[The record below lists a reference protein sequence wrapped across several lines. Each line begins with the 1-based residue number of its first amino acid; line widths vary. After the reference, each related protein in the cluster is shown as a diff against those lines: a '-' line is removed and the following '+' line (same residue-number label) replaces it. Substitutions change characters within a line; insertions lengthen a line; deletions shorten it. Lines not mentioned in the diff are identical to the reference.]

1 MFRSH
6 VINKY
11 LSKEFLKVVLNISAA
26 FLCLGF
32 VMDLF
37 EEINFFKDYDVGFG
51 VPMLLAAL
59 FVPSLFYN
67 MFPFVILLSGIW
79 FFLKIK
85 RTDEI
90 IGMQVAGMSNLS
102 IIIIPSILSL
112 LLGVIFI
119 AAVNPVTSA
128 LIKKYENVK
137 GSYEID
143 KDYLAAITENGIW
156 IKERKDNK
164 NTLIRSTSLEGQ
176 NLTEVTI
183 YEFNENND
191 FIRRIES
198 KTANIKSTT
207 WVLKD
212 VKVYSNVGDLIYQQ
226 SETLPYVS
234 IYDIKKIQTLYK
246 NLDTISFWKL
256 EDEIKILQER
266 GYSTREMR
274 AKLQR
279 SIAFPFFLLSML
291 LLSGVFTLGF
301 QVKENYWRYIFISI
315 IASVLIYFF
324 NDFSTVLGKTEKLP
338 LEVSVWMPILIIF
351 IFSTVGVIHS
361 NQK

>member
-11 LSKEFLKVVLNISAA
+11 LSKEFLKVVLNISLT

-37 EEINFFKDYDVGFG
+37 EEINFFKDYNVGFA

-90 IGMQVAGMSNLS
+90 IGMQVAGMSNFS
-102 IIIIPSILSL
+102 IIIVPSILSL
-112 LLGVIFI
+112 LLGIIFI
-119 AAVNPVTSA
+119 TGINPITSV

-176 NLTEVTI
+176 NLTQVTI

-191 FIRRIES
+191 FVRRIES

-207 WVLKD
+207 WILKD
-212 VKVYSNVGDLIYQQ
+212 VKVYSNVGDLVYEQDE
-226 SETLPYVS
+226 SLPYVS
-234 IYDIKKIQTLYK
+234 IYDIKKIRALYK

-301 QVKENYWRYIFISI
+301 QLKENNWRYIFVAI

-351 IFSTVGVIHS
+351 IFSTVGVIHA

>member
-1 MFRSH
+1 MFRSY

-11 LSKEFLKVVLNISAA
+11 LSKEFLKVVLNISFT

-51 VPMLLAAL
+51 MPMLLSVL

-85 RTDEI
+85 KTDELI
-90 IGMQVAGMSNLS
+90 AMQVAGMSNFS

-112 LLGVIFI
+112 LLGVVFI
-119 AAVNPVTSA
+119 SAINPITSA
-128 LIKKYENVK
+128 LIKKYEIIK
-137 GSYEID
+137 GNYEID

-164 NTLIRSTSLEGQ
+164 NSIIRSTSLEGN
-176 NLTEVTI
+176 NLMEVTI

-191 FIRRIES
+191 FVRRIES

-207 WVLKD
+207 WILKD
-212 VKVYSNVGDLIYQQ
+212 ALVFNNVGDLLYKN
-226 SETLPYVS
+226 SESLPYIS
-234 IYDIKKIQTLYK
+234 IYDLNKIRSLYK
-246 NLDTISFWKL
+246 NLDTISFWNLKA
-256 EDEIKILQER
+256 EIKIMEER

-274 AKLQR
+274 SKLQR

-301 QVKENYWRYIFISI
+301 QFKENNWSYVFISI
-315 IASVLIYFF
+315 IASVLIFFF

-338 LEVSVWMPILIIF
+338 LEISVWMPIIVIF
-351 IFSTVGVIHS
+351 LFSSVGVIHA